1 MSSILFRFMAAA
13 SNTPAAVD
21 STPDAFS
28 FTDTTNVALS
38 STQTSNTITVAG
50 MDVGASA
57 AVTVSGGTY
66 SKNSGGF
73 SSANTTAT
81 LNDTFS
87 VRHTSSS
94 SNSTAVNTTLAIG
107 GVSDVFTSTTQAS
120 ASDVTPNALNWN
132 NIATS
137 ASSAN
142 TNTQTVS
149 GINTTITLAVSFDE
163 DRDNYTLQANVNGSF
178 VGSAVNSP
186 GSFTFTVSNGDSVY
200 FRASGGETRDSSATV
215 TNQSD
220 GNATIDTFNIGLE
233 E

>member
-1 MSSILFRFMAAA
+1 MTSILFKLMAAA
-13 SNTPAAVD
+13 SNTPAPVD

-28 FTDTTNVALS
+28 FTDTSNVGLNA
-38 STQTSNTITVAG
+38 TQTSNTITVAG
-50 MDVGASA
+50 MDAGAVA

-66 SKNSGGF
+66 SKNSGAY
-73 SSANTTAT
+73 SSSNTTAT

-94 SNSTAVNTTLAIG
+94 SNSTAVNTTLTIG

-132 NIATS
+132 NILTA

-142 TNTQTVS
+142 TNSQTIT
-149 GINTTITLAVSFDE
+149 GINTSITLLVSFTE

-178 VGSAVNSP
+178 VGSALNSP
-186 GSFTFTVSNGDSVY
+186 GSFTFSVSNNDVVY
-200 FRASGGETRDSSATV
+200 FRASGGETRDSVATV

-220 GNATIDTFNIGLE
+220 GNAAIDTFGVGLE
-233 E
+233 D